1 MTQRSTLLHDLLKK
15 SLTLPCAG
23 ISTLETNLF
32 FFFSGGSPFKI
43 QNPWFT
49 LGGEIY
55 SLFSKMMG
63 KARVLVKWTQYLCLA
78 ERRW

>member
-15 SLTLPCAG
+15 SLTLPCAA

-32 FFFSGGSPFKI
+32 FFFSGGSPLKI

-49 LGGEIY
+49 SGGEIY
-55 SLFSKMMG
+55 
-63 KARVLVKWTQYLCLA
+63 
-78 ERRW
+78 

>member
-32 FFFSGGSPFKI
+32 FFSQEVPLLKSKILGSP
-43 QNPWFT
+43 W
-49 LGGEIY
+49 E
-55 SLFSKMMG
+55 G
-63 KARVLVKWTQYLCLA
+63 KFIDCFLR
-78 ERRW
+78 